1 MNANSQYRLPQGP
14 YMNCCSPSSIPT
26 FPKGKKMACV
36 VRKDI
41 CGRAIKHP
49 SLVDWLFIPYLS
61 SVAHQF
67 LPNQGE
73 SKRIRQ
79 SFLVLIKENHTII
92 LLYKFCFLKRELSF
106 LGLIYPVFIC
116 SIRISLELPPP
127 VVQKSNIQ
135 GP

>member
-1 MNANSQYRLPQGP
+1 M
-14 YMNCCSPSSIPT
+14 
-26 FPKGKKMACV
+26 
-36 VRKDI
+36 
-41 CGRAIKHP
+41 
-49 SLVDWLFIPYLS
+49 DWLFIPYLS

-116 SIRISLELPPP
+116 SIRISLELLPP
-127 VVQKSNIQ
+127 VVLKSNIQ
-135 GP
+135 GPKENRKARKAGVAGTVRSSKGLRKYIL